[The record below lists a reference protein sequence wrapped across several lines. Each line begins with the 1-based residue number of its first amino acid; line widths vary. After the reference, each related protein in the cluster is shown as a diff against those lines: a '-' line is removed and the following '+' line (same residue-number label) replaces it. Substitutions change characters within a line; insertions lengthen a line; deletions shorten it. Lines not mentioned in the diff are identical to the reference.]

1 MDEIIL
7 GGSEHFVAMVGG
19 DVKGLFLV
27 IRTTLCY

>member
-7 GGSEHFVAMVGG
+7 SGAEHFAAMVGG

-27 IRTTLCY
+27 ICTTLGY